1 MSSIFQAFAAHK
13 PGAPLEPFSYD
24 PGPLPPEQVEIAVQF
39 CGICHS
45 DLSMIDNDW
54 GSSTYPLVPGHEVVG
69 TITALGEQA
78 KGLAIGQRV
87 GLGWFN
93 GSCMACRHCLAGD
106 PHLCANSTSTI
117 DGRGGFATRVRA
129 HWAWAVP
136 LPDALAD
143 ASAGPLFCGGA
154 TVFNPLVACNVRPTD
169 RVGVIGLGGLGHL
182 ALQFLAK
189 WGCDVH
195 AFTSSESK
203 HDEALS
209 LGARHV
215 IATRDSQALAR
226 LKGSLDFLISTVNVP
241 LDWPALL
248 ETLAPH
254 GRLHV
259 VGAVLEP
266 IPVPAFSLISG
277 QRSLSGSPVAS
288 PAVTATMLDFCARHA
303 IAPITETF
311 PLTRVN
317 EALDHLRHGRAR
329 YRVVL
334 ENNLT
339 PR

>member
-1 MSSIFQAFAAHK
+1 MSPTIQAFAALER
-13 PGAPLEPFSYD
+13 GAPLEAFDFD
-24 PGPLPPEQVEIAVQF
+24 PGPLGPEQVEIAVSH

-54 GSSTYPLVPGHEVVG
+54 GDSVYPLVPGHEVVG
-69 TITALGEQA
+69 TVAALGPQA
-78 KGLAIGQRV
+78 KGLALGQRV

-106 PHLCANSTSTI
+106 PHLCAASTSTI
-117 DGRGGFATRVRA
+117 AGRGGFANRVRA

-136 LPDALAD
+136 LPDALTE

-154 TVFNPLVACNVRPTD
+154 TVFNPLLACNVRPTD

-203 HDEALS
+203 RDEALR

-215 IATRDSQALAR
+215 IATHDGNALAR

-241 LDWPALL
+241 LDWTALL
-248 ETLAPH
+248 DTLAPH
-254 GRLHV
+254 GRLHL

-266 IPVPAFSLISG
+266 IPVPAFALIGG

-303 IAPITETF
+303 IAPVTETF
-311 PLTRVN
+311 PLSRVN
-317 EALDHLRHGRAR
+317 DALDHLRRGRAR

-334 ENNLT
+334 ENDLG
-339 PR
+339 